1 MADELVSFVEAM
13 DRCWIEH
20 RFDDLSAFLAPDIV
34 VVSPDGVTRLAG
46 LLAAVDSYRAFME
59 RAKVGWFKS
68 NDHVVTE
75 RGDAAIVE
83 YRWNMAWRSD
93 GVAHEATGR
102 EIVMLARR
110 DRAWRIVWRTQL
122 PG

>member
-1 MADELVSFVEAM
+1 MADELVSLDEAM

-46 LLAAVDSYRAFME
+46 LSAAVDSYRTFMA

-75 RGDAAIVE
+75 RATPPLSNTGGTW
-83 YRWNMAWRSD
+83 RGGRMAWRTRPP
-93 GVAHEATGR
+93 G
-102 EIVMLARR
+102 ARS
-110 DRAWRIVWRTQL
+110 
-122 PG
+122 